1 MTLVDIISN
10 GGLLCDGDWI
20 EKKDQDVR
28 GKVRLIQLADIGD
41 GEFKDKSSKYITLE
55 TAERLHCT
63 FLEKGDILIARL
75 PEPLGRAC
83 IFPLEGAY
91 ITAVD
96 IAILRIKDIS
106 INPQYIMYLI
116 NSSTFRSQIK
126 QYESGTTRKRISRKN
141 LEKIEFSLPNLEIQN
156 RIVARIEELFSK
168 LDKAVDTLKTTK
180 EQLAVYRQAVLKAA
194 FEGKYTKW
202 WRKNHNVS
210 ANEEYCELRKENQ
223 VFKDTSGDEN
233 DLSLNIPDEWMKV
246 RLGEIFDVEVGATPS
261 RQHAEY
267 WNGSIPWVSSGE
279 VRFTTINKTREMIT
293 DIGLK
298 NASTNLQ
305 PIGTVLLAMI
315 GEGKTRGQSA
325 ILNIPAAHNQNTA
338 AILVS
343 KTLCQPKY
351 IYYFLQL
358 NYENTRRVGS
368 GNNQKALNKERV
380 RAIRI
385 PFAPIAEQ
393 SIIVKEIEKR
403 LSICEN
409 IEQTVNT
416 ALAQAD
422 TMRQSILKQ
431 AFEGK
436 KDVY

>member
-180 EQLAVYRQAVLKAA
+180 EQLAVYRQAVLKDA
-194 FEGKYTKW
+194 FSDFEK
-202 WRKNHNVS
+202 
-210 ANEEYCELRKENQ
+210 
-223 VFKDTSGDEN
+223 KDSIRNLTTVVTSGSRGWAKYYSEN
-233 DLSLNIPDEWMKV
+233 GALFVRIGNLTHSGIDIDFSDIQHITPPDNAEGVRTRLQPNDVLVSITADL
-246 RLGEIFDVEVGATPS
+246 
-261 RQHAEY
+261 
-267 WNGSIPWVSSGE
+267 GSIGFVSE
-279 VRFTTINKTREMIT
+279 KVEEAYINQHIALVRFQNPVQGRFMAWYLRSEYGQK
-293 DIGLK
+293 DLLK
-298 NASTNLQ
+298 NKRGGGKLGLGLDDIRDTPV
-305 PIGTVLLAMI
+305 PIVDDI
-315 GEGKTRGQSA
+315 
-325 ILNIPAAHNQNTA
+325 TA
-338 AILVS
+338 TEIVD
-343 KTLCQPKY
+343 KVEE
-351 IYYFLQL
+351 QL
-358 NYENTRRVGS
+358 SVCDS
-368 GNNQKALNKERV
+368 
-380 RAIRI
+380 
-385 PFAPIAEQ
+385 
-393 SIIVKEIEKR
+393 IEK
-403 LSICEN
+403 
-409 IEQTVNT
+409 TVDT

-422 TMRQSILKQ
+422 AMRQSILKQ
-431 AFEGK
+431 SFEEK
-436 KDVY
+436 I

>member
-168 LDKAVDTLKTTK
+168 LDKAADTLKTTK
-180 EQLAVYRQAVLKAA
+180 EQLAVYRQAVLKDA
-194 FEGKYTKW
+194 FSDFEK
-202 WRKNHNVS
+202 
-210 ANEEYCELRKENQ
+210 
-223 VFKDTSGDEN
+223 KDSIRNLTTVVTSGSRGWAKYYSEN
-233 DLSLNIPDEWMKV
+233 GALFVRIGNLTHSGIDIDFSDIQHITPPDNAEGIRTRLQPNDVLVSITADL
-246 RLGEIFDVEVGATPS
+246 
-261 RQHAEY
+261 
-267 WNGSIPWVSSGE
+267 GSIGFVSKKGE
-279 VRFTTINKTREMIT
+279 EAYINQHIALVRFQNSAQGRFMAWYLRSEYGQK
-293 DIGLK
+293 DLLK
-298 NASTNLQ
+298 NKRGGGKLGLGLDDIRDTPV
-305 PIGTVLLAMI
+305 PIVDDVTAKETVDKI
-315 GEGKTRGQSA
+315 EE
-325 ILNIPAAHNQNTA
+325 
-338 AILVS
+338 
-343 KTLCQPKY
+343 
-351 IYYFLQL
+351 QL
-358 NYENTRRVGS
+358 SVCNS
-368 GNNQKALNKERV
+368 
-380 RAIRI
+380 
-385 PFAPIAEQ
+385 
-393 SIIVKEIEKR
+393 IEK
-403 LSICEN
+403 
-409 IEQTVNT
+409 TVDT
-416 ALAQAD
+416 ALAQTDA
-422 TMRQSILKQ
+422 MRQSILKQ
-431 AFEGK
+431 AFKEGSI
-436 KDVY
+436 